1 MDELI
6 LMAQAGDEEAFANM
20 ILYIKDDLYKIAKTR
35 IANETDIEDAIQE
48 TMIETYKSIKKLNDP
63 NKFKK
68 WVIKILINKCNRI
81 YRRKYKTDISID
93 EYNVETLKFNNII
106 DVENKL
112 NFYDIIKILNYE
124 ERLIIILYYMEDYS
138 VKEIKNILKMNE
150 NTINTHLYR
159 ARQKI
164 KKNYGGNEYDFE
176 NKIKGVLK
184 KEVEK
189 PLSYDYAIKNAFYNS
204 KNKRK
209 SNLLL
214 KLATTTSCLI
224 MICTGVF
231 ATSYIVYEKVW
242 KKPVIVNQEEENSNV
257 EKEISKEE
265 KENYISEEDAIKI
278 ANEVI
283 NKLDY
288 KNIQISNVD
297 LKRKYNN
304 EYSGHYILRSNNIL
318 ITINAETGKLEYF
331 GDSSINNR
339 DIKCDEISETQVNE
353 IAREIY
359 NKLGLFDNENKY
371 EIVNT
376 KKVDMAFGEH
386 INSLWEVSFG
396 KMYNGTYDKSN
407 ISTICFSICDN
418 NIVIS
423 SITFIDNNNFENNPI
438 IITKE
443 EAIEIATNK
452 EKEFSNLEIS
462 DTTADLSIEKM
473 NIFIYCLE
481 NNITNENGEIKTDD
495 ITRNVWVVDVKHNKE
510 TKPKD
515 AEIET
520 VKKLYNK
527 KYYIDAT
534 TGEIIGGE
542 QSEYFNN

>member
-138 VKEIKNILKMNE
+138 VKEIKSILKMNE

-159 ARQKI
+159 ARQKL
-164 KKNYGGNEYDFE
+164 KKNYGGNEYE

-386 INSLWEVSFG
+386 INSLWEVSFC

>member
-1 MDELI
+1 
-6 LMAQAGDEEAFANM
+6 
-20 ILYIKDDLYKIAKTR
+20 
-35 IANETDIEDAIQE
+35 
-48 TMIETYKSIKKLNDP
+48 
-63 NKFKK
+63 
-68 WVIKILINKCNRI
+68 
-81 YRRKYKTDISID
+81 
-93 EYNVETLKFNNII
+93 
-106 DVENKL
+106 
-112 NFYDIIKILNYE
+112 
-124 ERLIIILYYMEDYS
+124 
-138 VKEIKNILKMNE
+138 MN
-150 NTINTHLYR
+150 
-159 ARQKI
+159 
-164 KKNYGGNEYDFE
+164 DFE
-176 NKIKGVLK
+176 NKIKRTLK

-214 KLATTTSCLI
+214 KLVTTTSCLI
-224 MICTGVF
+224 MACTGVF

-242 KKPVIVNQEEENSNV
+242 KKPVIVDQEEENANI

-265 KENYISEEDAIKI
+265 KENYISEEDAIKT

-283 NKLDY
+283 NKLGY
-288 KNIQISNVD
+288 KNTQISNVD

-331 GDSSINNR
+331 GDNSINDK
-339 DIKCDEISETQVNE
+339 DIKCDEISEAKVNE
-353 IAREIY
+353 IAKEIY

-376 KKVDMAFGEH
+376 KKADIAFGEH

-396 KMYNGTYDKSN
+396 KIYNGNYDKSN

-423 SITFIDNNNFENNPI
+423 SITIIDNNNFENNPI

-443 EAIEIATNK
+443 KAIEIATNK
-452 EKEFSNLEIS
+452 EKDFSNLEIS
-462 DTTADLSIEKM
+462 DINADLSIEKM

-510 TKPKD
+510 TRPKD

>member
-6 LMAQAGDEEAFANM
+6 LMAQAGDEDAFTKM

-35 IANETDIEDAIQE
+35 IANETDIEDAI
-48 TMIETYKSIKKLNDP
+48 
-63 NKFKK
+63 
-68 WVIKILINKCNRI
+68 
-81 YRRKYKTDISID
+81 KT
-93 EYNVETLKFNNII
+93 
-106 DVENKL
+106 
-112 NFYDIIKILNYE
+112 
-124 ERLIIILYYMEDYS
+124 
-138 VKEIKNILKMNE
+138 
-150 NTINTHLYR
+150 
-159 ARQKI
+159 
-164 KKNYGGNEYDFE
+164 
-176 NKIKGVLK
+176 
-184 KEVEK
+184 
-189 PLSYDYAIKNAFYNS
+189 
-204 KNKRK
+204 
-209 SNLLL
+209 
-214 KLATTTSCLI
+214 
-224 MICTGVF
+224 
-231 ATSYIVYEKVW
+231 
-242 KKPVIVNQEEENSNV
+242 
-257 EKEISKEE
+257 
-265 KENYISEEDAIKI
+265 

-283 NKLDY
+283 NKLGY
-288 KNIQISNVD
+288 KNTQISNVD

-331 GDSSINNR
+331 GDNSINNR
-339 DIKCDEISETQVNE
+339 DIKCDELSETQVNK

-359 NKLGLFDNENKY
+359 NNLGLFDNENKY

-396 KMYNGTYDKSN
+396 KMYNGNYDKSN

-481 NNITNENGEIKTDD
+481 NNITNENGEIKTGD

-510 TKPKD
+510 AKPKD

-520 VKKLYNK
+520 AKKFYNK

>member
-1 MDELI
+1 
-6 LMAQAGDEEAFANM
+6 
-20 ILYIKDDLYKIAKTR
+20 
-35 IANETDIEDAIQE
+35 
-48 TMIETYKSIKKLNDP
+48 
-63 NKFKK
+63 
-68 WVIKILINKCNRI
+68 
-81 YRRKYKTDISID
+81 
-93 EYNVETLKFNNII
+93 
-106 DVENKL
+106 
-112 NFYDIIKILNYE
+112 
-124 ERLIIILYYMEDYS
+124 
-138 VKEIKNILKMNE
+138 MN
-150 NTINTHLYR
+150 
-159 ARQKI
+159 
-164 KKNYGGNEYDFE
+164 DFE
-176 NKIKGVLK
+176 NKIKRVLK

-214 KLATTTSCLI
+214 KLATTTSCLV
-224 MICTGVF
+224 MVCTGVF

-242 KKPVIVNQEEENSNV
+242 KKPVIVNQEEENANV

-288 KNIQISNVD
+288 KNIQISNV
-297 LKRKYNN
+297 
-304 EYSGHYILRSNNIL
+304 
-318 ITINAETGKLEYF
+318 

-339 DIKCDEISETQVNE
+339 DIKCDEISEAQVNK

-359 NKLGLFDNENKY
+359 NKLGLFDDENKY

-481 NNITNENGEIKTDD
+481 NNIINENGEIKTDD

-515 AEIET
+515 AKIET

>member
-1 MDELI
+1 MSENKEKSVI
-6 LMAQAGDEEAFANM
+6 EFYLMCNKLKRVIRTGWQDWNVKAERLESVAEHIYGVQMLALAM
-20 ILYIKDDLYKIAKTR
+20 KSQYQY
-35 IANETDIEDAIQE
+35 DIDIS
-48 TMIETYKSIKKLNDP
+48 K
-63 NKFKK
+63 
-68 WVIKILINKCNRI
+68 VIKMLAVHELEEIFIGDL
-81 YRRKYKTDISID
+81 
-93 EYNVETLKFNNII
+93 TLF
-106 DVENKL
+106 
-112 NFYDIIKILNYE
+112 
-124 ERLIIILYYMEDYS
+124 
-138 VKEIKNILKMNE
+138 
-150 NTINTHLYR
+150 
-159 ARQKI
+159 Q
-164 KKNYGGNEYDFE
+164 
-176 NKIKGVLK
+176 
-184 KEVEK
+184 
-189 PLSYDYAIKNAFYNS
+189 
-204 KNKRK
+204 
-209 SNLLL
+209 
-214 KLATTTSCLI
+214 
-224 MICTGVF
+224 
-231 ATSYIVYEKVW
+231 
-242 KKPVIVNQEEENSNV
+242 
-257 EKEISKEE
+257 ISKEE

-297 LKRKYNN
+297 LKRKYNT

-331 GDSSINNR
+331 GDSSINDK
-339 DIKCDEISETQVNE
+339 DIKCDEISEAQVNE

-359 NKLGLFDNENKY
+359 NKLGLFDNEKNY

-396 KMYNGTYDKSN
+396 KMYNGNYDKSN

-423 SITFIDNNNFENNPI
+423 SITLIDNNNFENNPI

-443 EAIEIATNK
+443 EAIEIAMNK
-452 EKEFSNLEIS
+452 EKEFSSLEIS

-510 TKPKD
+510 ARPKD